1 MIGSV
6 LQPEPLRQRNRRVGL
21 MVLGFMIF
29 LYALSVVGVI
39 VLN

>member
-1 MIGSV
+1 MIAV
-6 LQPEPLRQRNRRVGL
+6 PQPEPLRRRNRRVGL
-21 MVLGFMIF
+21 MVLGFMLF

>member
-1 MIGSV
+1 MNSAT
-6 LQPEPLRQRNRRVGL
+6 LQPEPLRRKNRRVGL
-21 MVLGFMIF
+21 MVLGFMLL